1 MPQDYNKTL
10 NLPKTDF
17 PMRAGLP
24 KSEPLTLK
32 RWQDNKIYEKLMELN
47 EGKPL
52 YVLHDGPPY
61 ANGDIHLGHAL
72 NKSLKD
78 FIVRYKNMTGY
89 KSPYVPGWDTHGLPT
104 ELKARKKAGVGNSAS
119 ISEVELRKICRDF
132 AMQYIDGQRE
142 QFKRLGAIGEW
153 DNPYITLKHEFEAKQ
168 IEIFSEMA
176 CKGYIYRGLKPVYWC
191 SDCETALAEAEI
203 EYAEDPCHSIY
214 VKFKVTDD
222 LGKLSAM
229 GADLKNTYFVIWT
242 TTTWTL
248 PANVAICVGPRFN
261 YSLIKCDGEYY
272 VMAEEL
278 YVSAMEAAGKENYE
292 VIGTIKGSELEYM
305 KTAHPF
311 IDRTSLVIVGNHVT
325 LESGTG
331 CVHTAP
337 GHGIDDYE
345 VCRNYPE
352 LPIVVPVDSKGKLTE
367 EAGRFAGLS
376 TEDANKPIAQ
386 YLEETGNLFALKKII
401 HQYPHCWRCKNP
413 VLFRATKQWFC
424 SVEDFKDDAVKAIKN
439 IKWIP
444 GWGEDRITS
453 MVRER
458 KDWCISRQRKWGVP
472 IPIFFCKD
480 CGEPVI
486 DKDVMKAV
494 SELFAKEGSDAWYSR
509 DVKDIIPQGLVC
521 SKCGC
526 SEFEKEKDIMDVWF
540 DSGVSHAAVCET
552 RPYLKWPA
560 DLYLEG
566 ADQYRGWFQSSLL
579 TAIATK
585 GQAPYK
591 TVVTHGWVIDMEGKK
606 MSKSQGNGLSPS
618 AIIDKYGADILRL
631 WVASSDYHA
640 DVRISNDIL
649 KQLSEAYRKIRN
661 TARYILG
668 NINDFDP
675 NKDAVPL
682 DKLMPLDKWAL
693 SKLDA
698 LNDKV
703 REGYDTFEFHQV
715 YHSIHNFCVVDMSN
729 FYFDVL
735 KDRLYT
741 ESPNSE
747 SRRAAQTTIYIIL
760 DAMTRMIAPILAYT
774 SDEIWQFMPHSD
786 KENKENVI
794 FNDMPEKTGVALD
807 SGFIDMWDRIHETRD
822 IVKKALEVEIK
833 NKTLR
838 SSLEAKIILKADGE
852 SYDFLKKAEKE
863 LAGAFIVSQVE
874 IVNEHTDGIEVEV
887 KHADGE
893 KCERCW
899 SFSNTVGN
907 DADHPTLCARCAEVI
922 KSGDFTDIINA

>member
-1 MPQDYNKTL
+1 MPQDYNSTL

-24 KSEPLTLK
+24 KSEPETLK
-32 RWQDNKIYEKLMELN
+32 RWQETDVYNKLMEHN

-72 NKSLKD
+72 NKVLKD
-78 FIVRYKNMTGY
+78 IIVRYKNMTGF
-89 KSPYVPGWDTHGLPT
+89 KAPYVPGWDTHGLPT
-104 ELKARKKAGVGNSAS
+104 ELKARKKAGVGNSTS

-132 AMQYIDGQRE
+132 ALGYIDDQRD
-142 QFKRLGAIGEW
+142 QFKRLGGIGEW
-153 DNPYITLKHEFEAKQ
+153 DNPYITLNHEYEAKQ
-168 IEIFSEMA
+168 IQIFSEMA

-191 SDCETALAEAEI
+191 PDCETALAEAEI

-214 VKFKVTDD
+214 VKFRVTDD

-229 GADLKNTYFVIWT
+229 GADIKNTYFVIWT

-261 YSLIKCDGEYY
+261 YSVIKCDGEYY

-278 YVSAMEAAGKENYE
+278 YVSAMEAAGKQNYE

-311 IDRTSLVIVGNHVT
+311 LDRTSLVIVGNHVT

-337 GHGIDDYE
+337 GHGVDDYE

-352 LPIVVPVDSKGKLTE
+352 LPMVVPVDAHGRLTE
-367 EAGRFAGLS
+367 EAGMFAGLL
-376 TEDANKPIAQ
+376 TEEANKPIAE
-386 YLEETGNLFALKKII
+386 YLEKTNALFALQKII
-401 HQYPHCWRCKNP
+401 HQYPHCWRCKKP

-424 SVEDFKDDAVKAIKN
+424 SVNAFKDEAVEAIKN
-439 IKWIP
+439 IEWLP
-444 GWGEDRITS
+444 AWGEDRITS

-480 CGEPVI
+480 CGEPII
-486 DKDVMKAV
+486 DKKAMDAV
-494 SELFAKEGSDAWYSR
+494 SELFAKEGSDAWYAK
-509 DVKDIIPQGLVC
+509 DAKDIIPAGIAC
-521 SKCGC
+521 PKCGC
-526 SEFEKEKDIMDVWF
+526 KEFDKEKDIMDVWF
-540 DSGVSHAAVCET
+540 DSGVSHAAVCEA

-591 TVVTHGWVIDMEGKK
+591 TVVTHGWVVDGKGEK
-606 MSKSQGNGLSPS
+606 MSKSMGNGLMPKV
-618 AIIDKYGADILRL
+618 IFNQYGADILRL
-631 WVASSDYHA
+631 WVASSDYHSN
-640 DVRISNDIL
+640 VRISEEIL

-661 TARYILG
+661 TTRYILG
-668 NINDFDP
+668 NISDFDP
-675 NKDAVPL
+675 NN
-682 DKLMPLDKWAL
+682 DKVSFDELLPIDKWAL
-693 SKLDA
+693 FKLDE
-698 LNDKV
+698 LNKKV
-703 REGYDTFEFHQV
+703 RDGYDHFDFHQV
-715 YHSIHNFCVVDMSN
+715 YAAIHNFCVVDMSN

-741 ESPNSE
+741 EKKDGKL
-747 SRRAAQTTIYIIL
+747 RRAAQTAIYTIL
-760 DAMTRMIAPILAYT
+760 DAMARMIAPILAYT
-774 SDEIWQFMPHSD
+774 SDEIWQFMPHDSSA
-786 KENKENVI
+786 NAENVM
-794 FNDMPEKTGVALD
+794 FNDMPELTGVELD
-807 SGFIDMWDRIHETRD
+807 DSFISMWDRIHETRD
-822 IVKKALEVEIK
+822 IVKKAIEPEIK
-833 NKTLR
+833 AKKIRT
-838 SSLEAKIILKADGE
+838 SLEAKITLKCTGE
-852 SYDFLKKAEKE
+852 QYDFLKDAEKE
-863 LAGAFIVSQVE
+863 LASSFIVSQVD
-874 IVNEHTDGIEVEV
+874 IVNEAADELEVTVSAAE
-887 KHADGE
+887 GE

-899 SFSNTVGN
+899 IYSKTVGQ
-907 DADHPTLCARCAEVI
+907 HPVHKTLCARCAAVLEQE
-922 KSGDFTDIINA
+922 